1 MRGQSVREA
10 YTVARRWLAVSRNIG
25 GAKRGRAW
33 ALLYDHRFSIAQRLL
48 RVFFGIQRTASSS
61 RLVDNRFAVC
71 PGLPVVCL
79 DRYFAIYLKQELRPG
94 SGAGLA
100 KTHAELSAKK
110 QLSRGFEEMQ
120 DAAQV
125 QLAQELAKTF
135 VRRATWCFR
144 SSYVTRT

>member
-1 MRGQSVREA
+1 MGMRGQSVREA

-61 RLVDNRFAVC
+61 RLVDIRFAVC

-79 DRYFAIYLKQELRPG
+79 TDISRAPVENPLE
-94 SGAGLA
+94 A
-100 KTHAELSAKK
+100 KAPP
-110 QLSRGFEEMQ
+110 
-120 DAAQV
+120 
-125 QLAQELAKTF
+125 
-135 VRRATWCFR
+135 
-144 SSYVTRT
+144 